1 MSTTS
6 KILAA
11 AICAASVSFAFAQG
25 VPPRPATNA
34 AIGAGQ
40 RSPEGTPMGTTGT
53 PGGNGA
59 AAQGSSAGSTAAT
72 SAASTGTSMSSGTGS
87 SMNSG
92 AMASNSG
99 SMAGG
104 THHAKKSK
112 KHKHVAKADRN

>member
-1 MSTTS
+1 MSTS

-11 AICAASVSFAFAQG
+11 AALCAASVGLAFAQG

-34 AIGAGQ
+34 AVGAGQ

-59 AAQGSSAGSTAAT
+59 MAQGSSAGSAAAT
-72 SAASTGTSMSSGTGS
+72 SAASTGATMSSTNS

-92 AMASNSG
+92 MSTSNTT
-99 SMAGG
+99 SMSGG

-112 KHKHVAKADRN
+112 KHKHHVAKADRN